1 MKNPKLKRDIL
12 VEISIAL
19 SAAIGLFIAIFVCI
33 RPGIKFVAPSVNS
46 FFILKPQSVT
56 EEIIQDYAGVERIY
70 EFDLSE
76 APSSAFRGQSL
87 FVYLRHTSALLEL
100 EGKTSIS
107 TEETLH
113 RWHIGRTPG
122 NYWLSLK
129 LSEEYR
135 NSKLRITLIPV
146 YDSVRDYEPTFFI
159 IDREPLINM
168 IIFPQEG
175 HLLALGAL
183 AVAAGIFLSLTAL
196 VLGLKPKSRQLV
208 FYLGAISAF
217 AGFWKL
223 CNLSI
228 VPLLLDHLG
237 QHKAIWFIG
246 IISYM
251 LMLLFSLRFLTLLRR
266 DGHNQTGIACCS
278 FAAALSAILLTLQ
291 IFGIVELHEAAIWY
305 GIGIVSL
312 HFLAI
317 LGQKPSKSELLWVL
331 PTSIA
336 LGADLLI
343 LLRFGSIAK
352 APSFIIWI
360 LANLF
365 IRGFGFLHIAVRQ
378 ERELEVKDE
387 ELRGAKMQALINQ
400 IQPHFI
406 YNTLATIHMICG
418 EDPKRA
424 MHAIEDFSDY
434 LHSNFDALAA
444 TEPIL
449 FKQELEHTKA
459 YLNVEMARYAEKLTV
474 DYYTDYITFSLPPL
488 TLQPIVENSIKHG
501 LKKTHRPMHIVI
513 TTRAVDGGAEITV
526 EDNGVGYEPAPDGAV
541 HVGLKN
547 VRERLSMMCS
557 GTLNIVPRSGG
568 GTVVTVF
575 VPSGIQN

>member
-1 MKNPKLKRDIL
+1 MKAKIRRWHL
-12 VEISIAL
+12 VEVSLVLAVAIS
-19 SAAIGLFIAIFVCI
+19 LFIIVIIYI

-100 EGKTSIS
+100 DGKTPIS
-107 TEETLH
+107 TEETLNK
-113 RWHIGRTPG
+113 WHIGRTPG

-135 NSKLRITLIPV
+135 NSTLRITLTPI
-146 YDSVRDYEPTFFI
+146 YNSIRDYEPTFYI
-159 IDREPLINM
+159 IDREPLINL
-168 IIFPQEG
+168 ILLPQESLMLSFG
-175 HLLALGAL
+175 TL
-183 AVAAGIFLSLTAL
+183 AVVAGVFLAITA
-196 VLGLKPKSRQLV
+196 VTLGLNPNNRKKV
-208 FYLGAISAF
+208 FYLGVIAAC
-217 AGFWKL
+217 AGLWKL
-223 CNLSI
+223 GNLS
-228 VPLLLDHLG
+228 VLYLLFDHFG
-237 QHKAIWFIG
+237 HHKALWFSG
-246 IISYM
+246 VISYM
-251 LMLLFSLRFLTLLRR
+251 LMLIFSLRFITLLRR
-266 DGHNQTGIACCS
+266 DDETRLGRVCCT
-278 FAAALSAILLTLQ
+278 FAAASAVILLMLQ
-291 IFGIVELHEAAIWY
+291 IFGIVELHDVVVLY
-305 GIGIVSL
+305 GIGMISL
-312 HFLAI
+312 HIIAL
-317 LGQKPSKSELLWVL
+317 LGQKPNKSEISWLL
-331 PTSIA
+331 PTSLA
-336 LGADLLI
+336 LGTDLLI
-343 LLRFGSIAK
+343 FLQSGSIAT
-352 APSFIIWI
+352 APAFLIWI
-360 LANLF
+360 IVNLI
-365 IRGFGFLHIAVRQ
+365 IRGYGFLHIAVRQ
-378 ERELEVKDE
+378 ERELKVKDE

-406 YNTLATIHMICG
+406 YNTLATIHMICA

-501 LKKTHRPMHIVI
+501 LKKTHRPMHIII
-513 TTRAVDGGAEITV
+513 TTRAVDGGAEIIV

-557 GTLNIVPRSGG
+557 GTLNIVPKSGG